1 MALQTLPLLIMPPKS
16 VQLCMKNHLNIKKLP
31 LWARDGDWINLCK
44 TVVEQSEILIVLQS
58 QIITVVWAFSQN
70 FGKKKLK
77 KIVWSVNS
85 HNIAKIVDFP
95 RKETT
100 YLIYFGCFVGLSNG
114 TVKFC
119 FVRDHS
125 YYYVKHVFRISNSNL
140 NFANFVA
147 ALIFCCCLKIMW
159 KRLLWL

>member
-77 KIVWSVNS
+77 KIVWSANS
-85 HNIAKIVDFP
+85 HDIAKTVDFP
-95 RKETT
+95 WKETT
-100 YLIYFGCFVGLSNG
+100 YLISFGCFVGLSN
-114 TVKFC
+114 VSFSSC
-119 FVRDHS
+119 QR
-125 YYYVKHVFRISNSNL
+125 NL
-140 NFANFVA
+140 IKTFQIDSMI
-147 ALIFCCCLKIMW
+147 ALITEMDLIFSW
-159 KRLLWL
+159 DLLNGQK